1 MNRSIRAVAIF
12 SFILVVALIAN
23 LTYIQGFQQKSLAQ
37 NPLNS
42 RQFLEAKSKE
52 RGRIIAGDQVLAK
65 SVKDSDDFYNREYPY
80 MSAKYGSVIGYLSD
94 QYGASGIESS
104 QNSILTGEDDSLFAT
119 RTWDMLT
126 GKEAGGANVE
136 LTLNPQ
142 VQEVAYDQLAN
153 KGYSGSVVA
162 LRPSTGEVLAMASTP
177 SADPAQIVGSPA
189 EQAKTNFEN
198 YANDDSAPLLN
209 RSTQQIQPPGS
220 TFKVIT
226 TAAALEEGD
235 TPETSVTGAPQITLP
250 DTTTTLENYG
260 GTACGGGGNTTLR
273 EAFKRSCNTAFV
285 DISTRHGADKFKK
298 ISENFGIGEKDDYL
312 GLPVEPSRLGDIP
325 DGAALGQSSIGQRDV
340 ALTPLQ
346 NAVIAATIANGGVR
360 MKPYLV
366 SKITGRDLSTLRTTK
381 PQKAQRAVPEETA
394 DTLKDLMVEAEK
406 WAGGDASI
414 ASKTGTAE
422 HGEDSRNSDPHA
434 WYIAFSTSADVA
446 VAVLVENGGDRGR
459 AATGGSVA
467 GPIGRAVIHAAEK
480 EQQ

>member
-52 RGRIIAGDQVLAK
+52 RGRIIAGDQVLAR
-65 SVKDSDDFYNREYPY
+65 SVKDSDDFYDREYPY

-94 QYGASGIESS
+94 QYGASGIASS

-177 SADPAQIVGSPA
+177 SADPAQIVGPSA

-235 TPETSVTGAPQITLP
+235 TPETSVTAAPQITLP
-250 DTTTTLENYG
+250 DTATTLENYG
-260 GTACGGGGNTTLR
+260 GAACGGGGTTTLR

-298 ISENFGIGEKDDYL
+298 ISENFGIGEQDDYL

-422 HGEDSRNSDPHA
+422 HGEDSRNSNPHA

>member
-1 MNRSIRAVAIF
+1 
-12 SFILVVALIAN
+12 
-23 LTYIQGFQQKSLAQ
+23 
-37 NPLNS
+37 
-42 RQFLEAKSKE
+42 
-52 RGRIIAGDQVLAK
+52 
-65 SVKDSDDFYNREYPY
+65 
-80 MSAKYGSVIGYLSD
+80 
-94 QYGASGIESS
+94 
-104 QNSILTGEDDSLFAT
+104 
-119 RTWDMLT
+119 MLT
-126 GKEAGGANVE
+126 GKESGGANVE

-162 LRPSTGEVLAMASTP
+162 LRPTTGEVLAMASTP
-177 SADPAQIVGSPA
+177 SADPAQIVGPPA
-189 EQAKTNFEN
+189 EQAKENFEN
-198 YANDDSAPLLN
+198 YASDESAPLLN

-235 TPETSVTGAPQITLP
+235 TPETSVTAAPQITLP
-250 DTTTTLENYG
+250 DTATTLENYG
-260 GTACGGGGNTTLR
+260 GTACGGGGTTTLR

-298 ISENFGIGEKDDYL
+298 VSEAFGIGSEDDYL
-312 GLPVEPSRLGDIP
+312 GLPVEPSRLGEIP

-346 NAVIAATIANGGVR
+346 NAVIAATVANGGVR

-381 PQKAQRAVPEETA
+381 PQKATRAVPQKTA

-406 WAGGDASI
+406 WAGGDSSI

-422 HGEDSRNSDPHA
+422 HGEDSRNSNPHA
-434 WYIAFSTSADVA
+434 WYIAFSTTADVA
-446 VAVLVENGGDRGR
+446 VAVLVENGGDRGQ

>member
-52 RGRIIAGDQVLAK
+52 RGRIIAGDQVLAR
-65 SVKDSDDFYNREYPY
+65 SVKDSDDFYDREYPY
-80 MSAKYGSVIGYLSD
+80 MSAQYGSVIGYLSD

-162 LRPSTGEVLAMASTP
+162 LRPSTGEVLAMARTP
-177 SADPAQIVGSPA
+177 SADPAQIVGPPA

-235 TPETSVTGAPQITLP
+235 TPETSVTAAPQITLP
-250 DTTTTLENYG
+250 DTATTLENYG
-260 GTACGGGGNTTLR
+260 GAACGGGGTTTLR

-298 ISENFGIGEKDDYL
+298 ISENFGIGEQDDYL

-422 HGEDSRNSDPHA
+422 HGEDSRNSNPHA

>member
-1 MNRSIRAVAIF
+1 M
-12 SFILVVALIAN
+12 
-23 LTYIQGFQQKSLAQ
+23 
-37 NPLNS
+37 
-42 RQFLEAKSKE
+42 
-52 RGRIIAGDQVLAK
+52 
-65 SVKDSDDFYNREYPY
+65 
-80 MSAKYGSVIGYLSD
+80 
-94 QYGASGIESS
+94 
-104 QNSILTGEDDSLFAT
+104 
-119 RTWDMLT
+119 
-126 GKEAGGANVE
+126 
-136 LTLNPQ
+136 
-142 VQEVAYDQLAN
+142 
-153 KGYSGSVVA
+153 
-162 LRPSTGEVLAMASTP
+162 
-177 SADPAQIVGSPA
+177 
-189 EQAKTNFEN
+189 
-198 YANDDSAPLLN
+198 
-209 RSTQQIQPPGS
+209 
-220 TFKVIT
+220 
-226 TAAALEEGD
+226 
-235 TPETSVTGAPQITLP
+235 
-250 DTTTTLENYG
+250 
-260 GTACGGGGNTTLR
+260 
-273 EAFKRSCNTAFV
+273 
-285 DISTRHGADKFKK
+285 
-298 ISENFGIGEKDDYL
+298 
-312 GLPVEPSRLGDIP
+312 EPSRLGDIP

-422 HGEDSRNSDPHA
+422 HGEDSRNSNPHA

>member
-37 NPLNS
+37 NSLNS

-52 RGRIIAGDQVLAK
+52 RGRIIAGDQVLAR
-65 SVKDSDDFYNREYPY
+65 SVKDSDDFYDREYPY

-162 LRPSTGEVLAMASTP
+162 LRPSTGEVLTMASTP
-177 SADPAQIVGSPA
+177 SADPAQIVGPPA

-235 TPETSVTGAPQITLP
+235 TPETSVTAAPQITLP
-250 DTTTTLENYG
+250 DTATTLENYG
-260 GTACGGGGNTTLR
+260 GAACGGGGTTTLR

-298 ISENFGIGEKDDYL
+298 ISENFGIGEQDDYL

-422 HGEDSRNSDPHA
+422 HGEDSRNSNPHA